1 MGWIYILVPKLFKNT
16 IPLSLFTVSGE
27 MSEVT
32 KKREKV
38 TTPQARCCSSGGLLI
53 YKINKIIKS
62 YYIIYYVDN
71 VYCCISDKSKCPPP
85 T

>member
-1 MGWIYILVPKLFKNT
+1 
-16 IPLSLFTVSGE
+16 

-32 KKREKV
+32 KKKGKKLQRLK
-38 TTPQARCCSSGGLLI
+38 PDAAPWGDFSYSYSYI
-53 YKINKIIKS
+53 IIIKS